1 MNNISSK
8 KKYLLSFIVF
18 IICFFLGISLLYI
31 ERNILGISST
41 FHPDSAWYLNTYPAY
56 SYLSFK
62 ISLIDNILNFLKY
75 FHNGTFYSSLVS
87 LFHELKALN
96 IFNFGNGYRN
106 LILLNIFICS
116 VTSTLIFYHYLK
128 YFHHKQ
134 KNFLFL
140 LSLFIFFVLPYKMH
154 LSVHI
159 LKESLIFFFLII
171 FILYQ
176 SKISLFFSLLF
187 GTSLRFGFALYY
199 LIFFNFKN
207 LFKLN
212 KLIYLFITL
221 GIILLIY
228 YFKIYEMRDYKENI
242 IDSFFTLM
250 RERHTNVMDGRNID
264 TIPHFMNNEIGFI
277 FRSLLW
283 PILFLSGGF
292 IFFTED
298 IFFKLLGAEIII
310 LQIITWIS
318 HKKLI
323 INLGLVLFLII
334 ISLWV
339 TTFTSFYR
347 YSYLAYLAL
356 FIKIIF
362 ENKTTK

>member
-8 KKYLLSFIVF
+8 KKYLLSFILF

-31 ERNILGISST
+31 EKYSRNFLLSS
-41 FHPDSAWYLNTYPAY
+41 DSAWYLNTYPAY
-56 SYLSFK
+56 SYLSLRW
-62 ISLIDNILNFLKY
+62 LIDNILNFLKY

-140 LSLFIFFVLPYKMH
+140 LSLLIFFVLPYKMH

-159 LKESLIFFFLII
+159 LKESLIFFSYNFY
-171 FILYQ
+171 FI
-176 SKISLFFSLLF
+176 SIKNIAIFSLLWNIF
-187 GTSLRFGFALYY
+187 KVWVYY

-228 YFKIYEMRDYKENI
+228 YFKI
-242 IDSFFTLM
+242 
-250 RERHTNVMDGRNID
+250 
-264 TIPHFMNNEIGFI
+264 
-277 FRSLLW
+277 
-283 PILFLSGGF
+283 
-292 IFFTED
+292 
-298 IFFKLLGAEIII
+298 
-310 LQIITWIS
+310 
-318 HKKLI
+318 
-323 INLGLVLFLII
+323 
-334 ISLWV
+334 
-339 TTFTSFYR
+339 
-347 YSYLAYLAL
+347 
-356 FIKIIF
+356 
-362 ENKTTK
+362 